1 MIYTIIYNLLTMF
14 GSGIFVFGGKIFV
27 DRERRRDAITALPLE
42 MSWKIFSYLDNTS
55 LQTAARTSKTWSRII
70 LSNKKLRNRLN
81 HFELAIKLGSESLA
95 NFYRKNKRKIPKD
108 KGRNYLPACKTIVT
122 STQTTILKSK
132 RRGDDLTV
140 YTKRFKLC

>member
-1 MIYTIIYNLLTMF
+1 MINFQTHCLSLPFELIQNLNNEQSLF
-14 GSGIFVFGGKIFV
+14 YFN
-27 DRERRRDAITALPLE
+27 
-42 MSWKIFSYLDNTS
+42 SYLDNTS

-108 KGRNYLPACKTIVT
+108 KGRNYLPVCKTMVT
-122 STQTTILKSK
+122 SIQTTILKSK